1 MVEITALGVARAAGL
16 AVGINM
22 DQRPTESSTFT
33 VKITTDGVCGVCV
46 RACVRVCVCVHVCVC
61 DAYPPYVERDQQ
73 YSRWNKAVKRSLEWE
88 IKDEGQP
95 APRSLIGPLAV
106 VGGTL
111 AALGSVA
118 AVLLYFKT
126 RK

>member
-1 MVEITALGVARAAGL
+1 M
-16 AVGINM
+16 
-22 DQRPTESSTFT
+22 
-33 VKITTDGVCGVCV
+33 CVCV
-46 RACVRVCVCVHVCVC
+46 RVFMCVC

-95 APRSLIGPLAV
+95 APSSLIGPLAV

-118 AVLLYFKT
+118 LVLLYFKT